1 MKSLVVLPGLIL
13 LIAAP
18 AQAQTADQYNRASQ
32 ALQICGSATGAM
44 IPECA
49 QLRGRMGM
57 SVVAPQDAAAALGSM
72 GLGRG
77 GGSPLSGLGNLGG
90 AGKAAG
96 IASLLGQAIAAART
110 PQSGA
115 SAGPAMPATA
125 AGGQDAAMATYAAG
139 QSYQACVAANPNG
152 WQACM
157 QAMNNNTQAG
167 LLNAGVPPRQLQ
179 AAGGYVPP
187 GYAPPAAA
195 APNPFGSLLP
205 RR

>member
-1 MKSLVVLPGLIL
+1 MKRLLVLPGLIL
-13 LIAAP
+13 LLAAP

-72 GLGRG
+72 GLR
-77 GGSPLSGLGNLGG
+77 GGSPISGFGNLGG
-90 AGKAAG
+90 GGKAAG
-96 IASLLGQAIAAART
+96 IASLLGQAISAARSQQQAAAA
-110 PQSGA
+110 A
-115 SAGPAMPATA
+115 SPAMPPSA
-125 AGGQDAAMATYAAG
+125 ARSQDAAMATYAAG
-139 QSYQACVAANPNG
+139 QSYQTCVAANPNN
-152 WQACM
+152 WQACV
-157 QAMNNNTQAG
+157 QTMNNNTQAG
-167 LLNAGVPPRQLQ
+167 LLNAGVPPQQLQ
-179 AAGGYVPP
+179 
-187 GYAPPAAA
+187 A